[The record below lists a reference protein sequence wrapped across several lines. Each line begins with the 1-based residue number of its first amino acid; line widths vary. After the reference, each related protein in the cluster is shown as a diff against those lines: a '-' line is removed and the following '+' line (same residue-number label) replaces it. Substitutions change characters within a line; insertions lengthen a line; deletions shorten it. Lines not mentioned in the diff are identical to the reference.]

1 VKLGSDT
8 LHLALKGDNL
18 SAMDSSRQNPSL
30 GEAASSF
37 LASLPAKQGTTSQ
50 QAIYEFVRWYGWE
63 RLFSGLSAHEV
74 ANYAEHLSLSQANY
88 LSNLEIIRAF
98 LVYAKKQ
105 GWSKTS
111 LATHLKPKKA
121 KARLP
126 SSARKSKP
134 ATSLTQQGYADLK
147 AELAELKRRRSQVID
162 EMQQAAADK
171 DFRENAPLDAAREER
186 GHLEGRIREL
196 EEALRSATII
206 DESKKAAPKV
216 NIGDSIVLRDEV
228 SGEELR
234 YTIVGPREVDPT
246 KGKIS
251 SNSPIGKAVIG
262 RTQGETVEITAPV
275 GKLRYQLVKI
285 ER

>member
-1 VKLGSDT
+1 MS
-8 LHLALKGDNL
+8 
-18 SAMDSSRQNPSL
+18 SSRQNPSL

-37 LASLPAKQGTTSQ
+37 LASLPPKEGKTSQ
-50 QAIYEFVRWYGWE
+50 QAIYGFVRWYGWE
-63 RLFSGLSAHEV
+63 RLFAGLSAPEV

-105 GWSKTS
+105 GWSKTN

-126 SSARKSKP
+126 SSARRNLSP
-134 ATSLTQQGYADLK
+134 ATSLTQQGYAELKTELADLK
-147 AELAELKRRRSQVID
+147 RKRSQVIE
-162 EMQQAAADK
+162 EMQRAAADK

-196 EEALRSATII
+196 EETLRSATII
-206 DESKKAAPKV
+206 DESQKVAPKV
-216 NIGDSIVLRDEV
+216 SMGDSIVLRDEV
-228 SGEELR
+228 SGDELR
-234 YTIVGPREVDPT
+234 YKIVSPREVDPT

-262 RTQGETVEITAPV
+262 RAQGETVEITAPV
-275 GKLRYQLVKI
+275 GKLRYQLVQI